1 MRALQPVRGTQ
12 DLLPEAA
19 RRHRRVVESAR
30 AAAELYGFAE
40 MATPIFE
47 FTEVFA
53 RPIGEHTDIVAKE
66 MYTFNDRGGEEV
78 TLRPENTAG
87 VVRSVISNGLAQ
99 SVPLKFFYSGP
110 MFRYERPQKG
120 RFRQFHQIGVE
131 LIGVAQ
137 PQADIEVIALGSRIL
152 DALGIGERVELELN
166 TLGDPASRAAYRE
179 ALVCYFS
186 ARVSE
191 LSEDS
196 RRRLERNPLR
206 IFDSKEETD
215 QRVARDA
222 PPFADYLNAESR
234 DFFDQVR
241 AGLDRL
247 GIYNRVN
254 PRLVRGLDYYT
265 HTAFEFVTRDL
276 GAQGTVMGGGRY
288 DGLVELMGGPA
299 LPGVG
304 WAAGIERLAMLIAA
318 PPPPRRP
325 VAVVPIG
332 EAAEGAAL
340 TLAEV
345 LRNNGCP
352 VDLSY
357 SGNVARRM
365 RRANQINAR
374 VAVLIGEDEIARN
387 VVALRDLD
395 SGEQNEVP
403 MDQSLS
409 ELRARLP
416 GALLL
421 SAQYGIV
428 FRSASGAARPP
439 PCRAARR
446 ARQQRA
452 HGRRFCKI
460 VEGIQRSE
468 PDRRR
473 DRCAAPR
480 PRRANLALGSRPI
493 E

>member
-1 MRALQPVRGTQ
+1 MIDNDWFSAEISLESRMRSLRPVRGTQ

-19 RRHRRVVESAR
+19 RRHRRVVEDAR

-47 FTEVFA
+47 STEVFA

-66 MYTFNDRGGEEV
+66 MYTFNDRGGAEV

-87 VVRSVISNGLAQ
+87 VVRSVISNGLTQ

-131 LIGVAQ
+131 LIGAAQ

-152 DALGIGERVELELN
+152 DALGIGDRVELELN
-166 TLGDPASRAAYRE
+166 TLGNPESRASYRQ
-179 ALVCYFS
+179 ALIAYFS

-206 IFDSKEETD
+206 ILDSKEETD
-215 QRVARDA
+215 QSVVRDA
-222 PPFADYLNAESR
+222 PCFAEHLNPESR

-241 AGLDRL
+241 TGLDRL
-247 GIYNRVN
+247 GINYRLN

-265 HTAFEFVTRDL
+265 HTAFEFVTSDL

-318 PPPPRRP
+318 PPPPRS
-325 VAVVPIG
+325 VALVPIG
-332 EAAEGAAL
+332 EAGEITAL
-340 TLAEV
+340 KLAEE
-345 LRNNGCP
+345 LRDRGFAI
-352 VDLSY
+352 DLGY
-357 SGNVARRM
+357 SGNIARRL
-365 RRANQINAR
+365 RRANRINAFA
-374 VAVLIGEDEIARN
+374 AVLLGEDELARG
-387 VVALRDLD
+387 VATLRNLGNGMQ
-395 SGEQNEVP
+395 SAVP
-403 MDQSLS
+403 LA
-409 ELRARLP
+409 ELPARLQ
-416 GALLL
+416 ALADEQFL
-421 SAQYGIV
+421 
-428 FRSASGAARPP
+428 F
-439 PCRAARR
+439 
-446 ARQQRA
+446 
-452 HGRRFCKI
+452 
-460 VEGIQRSE
+460 
-468 PDRRR
+468 
-473 DRCAAPR
+473 
-480 PRRANLALGSRPI
+480 
-493 E
+493 

>member
-12 DLLPEAA
+12 DLLPEVA
-19 RRHRRVVESAR
+19 RRHRRVVETAR

-47 FTEVFA
+47 FTEVFS
-53 RPIGEHTDIVAKE
+53 RPIGETSDIVSKE
-66 MYTFNDRGGEEV
+66 MYSFVDRGGEEV

-87 VVRSVISNGLAQ
+87 VVRAVISNGLAQ

-110 MFRYERPQKG
+110 MFRYERPQRG

-152 DALGIGERVELELN
+152 DALGVAERVELN
-166 TLGDPASRAAYRE
+166 TLGNSESRAAYRE
-179 ALVCYFS
+179 ALVAYFS
-186 ARVSE
+186 ARVTE

-215 QRVARDA
+215 QIVVRDA
-222 PPFADYLNAESR
+222 PPFGDYLNSESCH
-234 DFFDQVR
+234 FFDQVR

-247 GIYNRVN
+247 GVGYRQN

-265 HTAFEFVTRDL
+265 HTAFEFVTTDL

-304 WAAGIERLAMLIAA
+304 WAAGIERLAMLIAE
-318 PPPPRRP
+318 PPATRRP

-345 LRNNGCP
+345 LRKNDWP
-352 VDLSY
+352 VDLGY
-357 SGNVARRM
+357 SGNLARRL
-365 RRANQINAR
+365 RRADRIGAFAAILLGDEELAR
-374 VAVLIGEDEIARN
+374 GVAI
-387 VVALRDLD
+387 LRDLINGIQ
-395 SGEQNEVP
+395 SEVP
-403 MDQSLS
+403 
-409 ELRARLP
+409 
-416 GALLL
+416 
-421 SAQYGIV
+421 
-428 FRSASGAARPP
+428 
-439 PCRAARR
+439 
-446 ARQQRA
+446 
-452 HGRRFCKI
+452 
-460 VEGIQRSE
+460 
-468 PDRRR
+468 
-473 DRCAAPR
+473 
-480 PRRANLALGSRPI
+480 
-493 E
+493 